1 MRSSSSSKCSHLVL
15 EIQHEQVAD
24 EERQVSAMQRLGLT
38 EYESRA
44 YLALIKMGLS
54 KASELSFFAQIPRSK
69 TYGTLKEL
77 ARKGLLRAIPGK
89 PELYSAVSPSEGLM
103 PVINTLQHTL
113 KDSEDIV
120 LELDLVHEASRY
132 VKHDLPKE
140 CVEFWETTSRQDL
153 FTRLNQVFTEATGSI
168 HYATSSQ
175 GLIRAYKAHA
185 DILEKASSKGV
196 KVMILAP
203 MSPDNMLVAEHF
215 ADIVSMKRLDRTF
228 NMNFVSVDSKR
239 LVVIDSRPDDFSVD
253 KGSDVAVW
261 TTNRLLINLHE
272 QFFEQLWPS
281 LPMLEIH
288 V

>member
-1 MRSSSSSKCSHLVL
+1 MER
-15 EIQHEQVAD
+15 EQVAV
-24 EERQVSAMQRLGLT
+24 EERQVSAIQRLGLT

-44 YLALIKMGLS
+44 YLALIKMGPS

-69 TYGTLKEL
+69 TYGALKEL

-103 PVINTLQHTL
+103 PIINTLHHRL

-120 LELDLVHEASRY
+120 VELDLVHEASRY
-132 VKHDLPKE
+132 VKQDLPKE
-140 CVEFWETTSRQDL
+140 CVEFWETTNRQAL
-153 FTRLNQVFTEATGSI
+153 VTRLNQAFLEARESI

-175 GLIRAYKAHA
+175 GLIRAYKAHS
-185 DILEKASSKGV
+185 DTLEEASSKGV

-203 MSPDNMLVAEHF
+203 MSADNMLVAEQF
-215 ADIVSMKRLDRTF
+215 ADIVSMKRLDRSF

-239 LVVIDSRPDDFSVD
+239 LVVVDSRPDDFSVD
-253 KGSDVAVW
+253 KGADLAVW
-261 TTNRLLINLHE
+261 TTNRLLIDLHE
-272 QFFEQLWPS
+272 QFFERLLPS